1 MFRFRKKTKYLA
13 YLFILFLPLYFIFVR
28 PLSFSA
34 GEFKLIH
41 LASWPVKLISL
52 PFQELKKMLTYHGTY
67 ETYKEQQKKIDGL
80 QAKLVTFEELK
91 SENTRLKRLL
101 DLRSTFHDPSVA
113 AHVIIRNPSYWN
125 SSFVIDK
132 GKTHGIKQGQ
142 AVIGP
147 SGIIGKIIEVG
158 QNRAK
163 VILLTDPQ
171 FSVACLVER
180 SRESGLVSGTLQG
193 VCRLRYFNKAA
204 DIKVGDQVI
213 TSPLSSS
220 FPEGLLV
227 GKVVR
232 VEGSAKDQL
241 FQYIVE
247 PAVSISQLEEVLVIL
262 K

>member
-1 MFRFRKKTKYLA
+1 VFRFRKKTKYLA
-13 YLFILFLPLYFIFVR
+13 YLFILFLPLYFIFVK
-28 PLSFSA
+28 PLSFSS
-34 GEFKLIH
+34 GEFRLIH
-41 LASWPVKLISL
+41 LTSGAVKLISF
-52 PFQELKKMLTYHGTY
+52 PFQELKKMITYHWTY
-67 ETYKEQQKKIDGL
+67 EAYQKEQRKADNL
-80 QAKLVTFEELK
+80 QAKLITLGELRN
-91 SENTRLKRLL
+91 ENNRLKRLL
-101 DLRSTFHDPSVA
+101 DLRNIFHYPGVA

-125 SSFVIDK
+125 SSLVIDK
-132 GKTHGIKQGQ
+132 GRVHGIKQGQ

-171 FSVACLVER
+171 FSVAGLVER

-193 VCRLRYFNKAA
+193 VCRLRYFNKEA
-204 DIKVGDQVI
+204 DIKLGDQVI
-213 TSPLSSS
+213 TSPLSAT
-220 FPEGLLV
+220 FPEGLLI

-232 VEGSAKDQL
+232 VEGSARDQL
-241 FQYIVE
+241 LEYLVE

>member
-13 YLFILFLPLYFIFVR
+13 YLFILFFPLYFIFIK
-28 PLSFSA
+28 PLSFSS
-34 GEFKLIH
+34 GEFRLIT
-41 LASWPVKLISL
+41 LTSWPVKLISV
-52 PFQELKKMLTYHGTY
+52 PFQELRKIFIYHWTY
-67 ETYKEQQKKIDGL
+67 ETYKEQQKKIDEL
-80 QAKLVTFEELK
+80 QAKLVTFEEFK
-91 SENTRLKRLL
+91 SENARLKRILEFKN
-101 DLRSTFHDPSVA
+101 TFNYPGVA

-132 GKTHGIKQGQ
+132 GRAHGIKQGQ

-171 FSVACLVER
+171 FSVACLIER

-193 VCRLRYFNKAA
+193 VCRLRYFNKEA
-204 DIKVGDQVI
+204 DIKAGDQVI
-213 TSPLSSS
+213 TSHLSSS
-220 FPEGLLV
+220 FPEGLLI
-227 GKVVR
+227 GKIIR

-241 FQYIVE
+241 LQYIVE